1 MGFTR
6 PLLEYRQPGGTTDRH
21 MTTPNKTD
29 GGFPARSAA
38 TGVPGLD
45 EILGG
50 GLPADCVYLLE
61 GVPGSGKTT
70 ISLQFLMEGVRRGET
85 CLYVTLSE
93 TEEELRAVA
102 ASHGWSLEGIHIHE
116 VNPGNGELDA
126 DAQYTM
132 FHPSEVELG
141 STTRGILEEVDR
153 LRPQRVVFDSLA
165 EVRLLAGAVL
175 RFRRQVLALKQY
187 FNGRGATVL
196 LIDEAQVAEQG
207 MHVHTI
213 VHGVMLLDQLRPEY
227 GGDRRRLRVT
237 KLRGRRYRGGFHDY
251 EIRTGG
257 VQVYP
262 RLVAADHRRDGA
274 NDPMTSG
281 SAELDALL
289 GGGLDRGTSTLIV
302 GAAGT
307 GKSTLS
313 MHFALAAAERG
324 ERTAMFIFDE
334 SVRSL
339 VTRCNGIGFDAQ
351 RRMDEGLLQVRSIDP
366 AELSPGE
373 FIAAIRQAVEV
384 DGVSIVVIDS
394 LNGYLNAMPEERFV
408 LVQLHELLAYL
419 GQLGVATLLVS
430 AQQGLIGQMHNTL
443 DVSYLADSVVL
454 LRYYEAE
461 GQVHQ
466 AISVLKKRTGF
477 HERTIRE
484 LCIGAQGVQ
493 VGPPLTQYRGVLT
506 GVPHIRESGG

>member
-1 MGFTR
+1 MTS
-6 PLLEYRQPGGTTDRH
+6 PTTAQAPPP
-21 MTTPNKTD
+21 TLTP
-29 GGFPARSAA
+29 
-38 TGVPGLD
+38 TGIAGLD
-45 EILGG
+45 AILDG

-70 ISLQFLMEGVRRGET
+70 IAMQFLMEGARRGET

-93 TEEELRAVA
+93 TEAELRAVA
-102 ASHGWSLEGIHIHE
+102 ASHGWSLDGIHIHE
-116 VNPGNGELDA
+116 LDPGGDHLDP
-126 DAQYTM
+126 DTQYTM

-141 STTRGILEEVDR
+141 STTRSILEEVDR
-153 LRPQRVVFDSLA
+153 LHPQRVVFDSLA

-207 MHVHTI
+207 LHVHTI
-213 VHGVMLLDQLRPEY
+213 VHGVLLLDQLRPEY

-237 KLRGRRYRGGFHDY
+237 KMRGRRFRGGFHDY

-257 VQVYP
+257 VEVYP
-262 RLVAADHRRDGA
+262 RLVAADHRREGSNEA
-274 NDPMTSG
+274 MSSG
-281 SAELDALL
+281 SPELDALL
-289 GGGLDRGTSTLIV
+289 GGGVERGTSTLLV

-307 GKSTLS
+307 GKSTLT
-313 MHFALAAAERG
+313 MHFAMAAAERG

-334 SVRSL
+334 SIRSL
-339 VTRCNGIGFDAQ
+339 VTRCRGIGFDVE
-351 RRMDEGLLQVRSIDP
+351 RRIEEGLISVRSVDP

-373 FIAAIRQAVEV
+373 FISAIRDEVEV
-384 DGVSIVVIDS
+384 GNASVVVIDS

-419 GQLGVATLLVS
+419 GQLGVMTLLVS

-443 DVSYLADSVVL
+443 DVSYLADAVVL
-454 LRYYEAE
+454 LRYFEA
-461 GQVHQ
+461 GGRVHQ
-466 AISVLKKRTGF
+466 AVSVLKKRTGA

-484 LCIGAQGVQ
+484 LTIDSRGIT

-506 GVPHIRESGG
+506 GVPHIREDG